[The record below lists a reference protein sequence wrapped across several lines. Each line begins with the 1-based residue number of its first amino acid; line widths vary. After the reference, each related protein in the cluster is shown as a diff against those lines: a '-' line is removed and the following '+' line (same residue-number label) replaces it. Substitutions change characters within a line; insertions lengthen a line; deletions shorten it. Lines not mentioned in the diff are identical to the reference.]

1 MPLFLDFDKNLQI
14 KSDFDQREIKSC
26 WFLLVTHTYGFPQK
40 IEIIKSILSLNDKM
54 VLIEDIS
61 HAQGAKINDKMV
73 GTIGKGSFMSMQGDK
88 AVNAGEGGLVITNNM
103 EVYNRLIYLS
113 HLNRKTFKENKL
125 NLLSKIGFIGKGRMS
140 PLGAITASNDIKNLN
155 KRNSVLRKKLL
166 LYDYLK
172 NIKIFMFQ
180 KLIIIMI
187 LEGFIMEYLS
197 FVIQKFYLMTSTK
210 SLR

>member
-14 KSDFDQREIKSC
+14 KSDFDEREIKAAE
-26 WFLLVTHTYGFPQK
+26 FLLVTHTYGFPQK

-61 HAQGAKINDKMV
+61 HAQGAKINDQMV
-73 GTIGKGSFMSMQGDK
+73 GTIGKGSFAGMQGDK
-88 AVNAGEGGLVITNNM
+88 AVNAGEGGLVLTNNV

-113 HLNRKTFKENKL
+113 HLNRKTFKDNKL

-155 KRNSVLRKKLL
+155 KEIV
-166 LYDYLK
+166 
-172 NIKIFMFQ
+172 F
-180 KLIIIMI
+180 
-187 LEGFIMEYLS
+187 
-197 FVIQKFYLMTSTK
+197 
-210 SLR
+210 